1 MRMEVKVLS
10 RGYCFSLIFVAALVC
25 LSGCKRAP
33 TTVDQVIERNTEATG
48 GRAAIEAVRSIA
60 VELHIV
66 DPDFVVDG
74 TYLAKRP
81 GKMRI
86 DIKADGRNVYTEAFD
101 GWRGWQWKGKGTE
114 IEDESAKATAALRH
128 GVQLPGNLYGLHE
141 LRALGHRLELGGRER
156 IDGIDYYA
164 LKLTL
169 DDGFTTML
177 YVDPQSWLVTRRRDV
192 RPLHIDIDP
201 TPTTIEHR
209 MTDFRK
215 VDGVMR
221 SFANTETDLKT
232 AKLLETTT
240 VRAITSNPK
249 CDDAIFE
256 KLGSPD

>member
-1 MRMEVKVLS
+1 MRMKVKVLS
-10 RGYCFSLIFVAALVC
+10 HRCCWALIFAAAIVC
-25 LSGCKRAP
+25 PSGCKREAK
-33 TTVDQVIERNTEATG
+33 TLEEVIERNTEATG
-48 GRAAIEAVRSIA
+48 GRAAIEAVQSIA

-74 TYLAKRP
+74 AYLAKRP

-86 DIKADGRNVYTEAFD
+86 DIKAEGRNVYTEAFD
-101 GWRGWQWKGKGTE
+101 GRRGWQWKGKGTE
-114 IEDESAKATAALRH
+114 IEEESAKATAALRH

-156 IDGIDYYA
+156 IDGIDYYL

-169 DDGFTTML
+169 DDGFTTTL
-177 YVDPQSWLVTRRRDV
+177 YVDPQSWLITRRRDV
-192 RPLHIDIDP
+192 RALHIDIDP

-232 AKLLETTT
+232 GKLLETTT
-240 VRAITSNPK
+240 ALAITSNPK

-256 KLGSPD
+256 KL

>member
-1 MRMEVKVLS
+1 MEVKVMS
-10 RGYCFSLIFVAALVC
+10 RGRCLSLITVAAVVC
-25 LSGCKRAP
+25 LSGCEREVK
-33 TTVDQVIERNTEATG
+33 TLEEVIERNTEATG
-48 GRAAIEAVRSIA
+48 GRAAIEAVQSIA

-86 DIKADGRNVYTEAFD
+86 DIKTDSRHVYTEAFD
-101 GWRGWQWKGKGTE
+101 GRRGWQWKGKGTE
-114 IEDESAKATAALRH
+114 VVDESPKATATLRH

-141 LRALGHRLELGGRER
+141 LRQLGHQIELGGRER
-156 IDGIDYYA
+156 VDGIDFYL

-169 DDGFTTML
+169 DDGFTTTL
-177 YVDPQSWLVTRRRDV
+177 YVDPESWLITRRRDV

-232 AKLLETTT
+232 GKLLETTT

-249 CDDAIFE
+249 CDDTIFD
-256 KLGSPD
+256 KL

>member
-1 MRMEVKVLS
+1 L
-10 RGYCFSLIFVAALVC
+10 FFVAAIFC
-25 LSGCKRAP
+25 QQGCKRGA
-33 TTVDQVIERNTEATG
+33 TTLDEVIERNTEAAG
-48 GRAAIEAVRSIA
+48 GRVAIEAVQSVA
-60 VELHIV
+60 VELHVV
-66 DPDFVVDG
+66 DPDFVADG

-81 GKMRI
+81 GKMGI
-86 DIKADGRNVYTEAFD
+86 DIKADGKHVYTEAFD
-101 GWRGWQWKGKGTE
+101 GRRGWQWKGKGTE
-114 IEDESAKATAALRH
+114 TEEESAKATAALRH

-156 IDGIDYYA
+156 LDGIYYYL

-169 DDGFTTML
+169 DDGFATTL

-201 TPTTIEHR
+201 TPTAIEHR

-232 AKLLETTT
+232 EKLLETTT
-240 VRAITSNPK
+240 IRSVTTNPK

-256 KLGSPD
+256 RL